1 MIDYLWLKAAH
12 VAAVLIFIGGL
23 FAQAIGV
30 AAGAR
35 GGTEMVSLVSRWDE
49 RVTLPAMLAV
59 WLTGAFV
66 GATGAWFSGHW
77 LWAKLFFVVA
87 LSGIHGVQSG
97 RLRRLRR
104 SDEVK
109 PSAFPFAVLVATA
122 ASVAVIA
129 LLAVAKPF

>member
-1 MIDYLWLKAAH
+1 MDYLWLKAAH

-35 GGTEMVSLVSRWDE
+35 GGSETVRLVSRWDQ

-66 GATGAWFSGHW
+66 AATGAWFSNHW
-77 LWAKLFFVVA
+77 LWAKLVFVVA
-87 LSGIHGVQSG
+87 LSGLHGVQSG
-97 RLRRLRR
+97 RLRRLRGGAP
-104 SDEVK
+104 VK
-109 PSAFPFAVLVATA
+109 PSASPFAVSVAIA
-122 ASVAVIA
+122 VSVAVIA
-129 LLAVAKPF
+129 ALAVAKPF